1 MSELQADTP
10 DKGEAS
16 VHQETVSRG
25 PSRRVRILSRK
36 ALENETDQ
44 KRRELDVLH
53 KMLKDVMRSTEELNK
68 ESDLGRIL
76 RDLEGVSEEFT
87 IKLQEL
93 MSLYEQDKHSYFGDV
108 EVLLEEEGLT
118 LDRAIKLIQE
128 IKGRQSDKLL
138 ETSSRSSRRSRRS
151 KSSVGSSTTS
161 SAARMRALAEAAAA
175 REGAEFERMIAE
187 KEHVRR
193 KREAEI
199 ERTREQERAE
209 HEKELAIITANKKVA
224 IADAKLRAIE
234 QALDTE
240 QTGEKLQIAGIPKA
254 KSDERT
260 STWVHSFLSPNAIRH
275 NKAPLLRETPN
286 EKTHFLGELLKF
298 HHQNLARPQTNR
310 GTMAKIP
317 SAHIRSRLSRLLQ
330 LT

>member
-1 MSELQADTP
+1 MSDREADTP
-10 DKGEAS
+10 NKGEAS

-44 KRRELDVLH
+44 KRRELDILH

-93 MSLYEQDKHSYFGDV
+93 MSLHEQDKHSYFGDV

-138 ETSSRSSRRSRRS
+138 ETTSRSSRRSRRS

-161 SAARMRALAEAAAA
+161 NAARMRPLAEAAAA

-193 KREAEI
+193 KRKLSGRVSRNARSMKKNLQLSP
-199 ERTREQERAE
+199 RTR
-209 HEKELAIITANKKVA
+209 
-224 IADAKLRAIE
+224 
-234 QALDTE
+234 
-240 QTGEKLQIAGIPKA
+240 KLQ
-254 KSDERT
+254 SQMRNSER
-260 STWVHSFLSPNAIRH
+260 SNKHWIR
-275 NKAPLLRETPN
+275 NK
-286 EKTHFLGELLKF
+286 LGR
-298 HHQNLARPQTNR
+298 N
-310 GTMAKIP
+310 
-317 SAHIRSRLSRLLQ
+317 
-330 LT
+330 